1 MAPKKADAPKAA
13 AKAEPKKAD
22 AKKADAKK
30 APAKAPAKAAAPA
43 AKAAAAPAKV
53 AAKVAAKAG
62 GKVTKTGGKAAGK
75 AAGKAGAKAGAK
87 VAGKKGGKVAPKAV
101 RKRVNK
107 REMFKPLFEKRPRNF
122 GIGQDIPP
130 KREVTRF
137 VRWPKYVVLQRQKRV
152 LERRLKVP
160 PTLNQFRKTLDT
172 HTKNELF
179 KFAAKYKPE
188 GRKEKKKRLRGAAS
202 KAAAATKK
210 DAKKAADTSAAQKKR
225 PEIKFGIQRV
235 TRLIES
241 GRAKLVVIAHD
252 VDPIEIT
259 LWLPTLCHK
268 LDIPYCIVKG
278 KAALGRLVGMKTAT
292 CLAFT
297 TVRSDDGSRFN
308 KLLDSIRAT
317 FNDKYDETRRH
328 WGGMQMGRR
337 SKVKMGPS
345 AS

>member
-1 MAPKKADAPKAA
+1 MAPKKTDAPKAA
-13 AKAEPKKAD
+13 AKAEPKKAEP
-22 AKKADAKK
+22 KKADAKK
-30 APAKAPAKAAAPA
+30 AAGKAPAKAAA
-43 AKAAAAPAKV
+43 AAAPAKAV
-53 AAKVAAKAG
+53 AKVAAKAAP
-62 GKVTKTGGKAAGK
+62 KAAAK
-75 AAGKAGAKAGAK
+75 KTAGKAGAKVSAKGKAGAK
-87 VAGKKGGKVAPKAV
+87 VSGKKGGKVAPKAV
-101 RKRVNK
+101 RKQVNK
-107 REMFKPLFEKRPRNF
+107 RETFKALFEKKPRNF

-130 KREVTRF
+130 KRDVTRF

-179 KFAAKYKPE
+179 KFAARYRPE
-188 GRKEKKKRLRGAAS
+188 TRKEKKKRLRATAT
-202 KAAAATKK
+202 KAAADTKK
-210 DAKKAADTSAAQKKR
+210 DAKKAGDTATAAKKR
-225 PEIKFGIQRV
+225 PELKFGIQRV

-241 GRAKLVVIAHD
+241 GRAKLVLIAHD

-268 LDIPYCIVKG
+268 LDVPYCIVKG

-297 TVRSDDGSRFN
+297 GTRSDDKARFD
-308 KLLDSIRAT
+308 KLIDSIRTT
-317 FNDKYDETRRH
+317 FNDKYDENRRH

-337 SKVKMGPS
+337 SKVAK
-345 AS
+345 ATTA

>member
-1 MAPKKADAPKAA
+1 MAPKKTDASKPA
-13 AKAEPKKAD
+13 AKAEPKKAE

-30 APAKAPAKAAAPA
+30 VAAKAPAKAAPA
-43 AKAAAAPAKV
+43 KAVAKAAPKA
-53 AAKVAAKAG
+53 AAKAG
-62 GKVTKTGGKAAGK
+62 GKKIAGK
-75 AAGKAGAKAGAK
+75 AAGKASGKAAGK
-87 VAGKKGGKVAPKAV
+87 VVGKKGGKVAPKAV
-101 RKRVNK
+101 RKLVNK
-107 REMFKPLFEKRPRNF
+107 RETFKALFEKKPRNF

-130 KREVTRF
+130 KRDVTRF

-179 KFAAKYKPE
+179 KFAAKYRPE
-188 GRKEKKKRLRGAAS
+188 TRKEKKKRLRSAAS
-202 KAAAATKK
+202 KAAAETKK
-210 DAKKAADTSAAQKKR
+210 DGKKAADTSAAQKDAKKR

-241 GRAKLVVIAHD
+241 GRAKLVMIAHD

-268 LDIPYCIVKG
+268 LDVPYCIVKG

-297 TVRSDDGSRFN
+297 TTRSDDKARFD
-308 KLLDSIRAT
+308 KLLDSIRTT
-317 FNDKYDETRRH
+317 FNDKYDENRRH

-337 SKVKMGPS
+337 SKFSKP
-345 AS
+345 ATAA